1 VSDVDYRF
9 KIAPLRRRIIEN
21 DDGTSDGGPDREGMR
36 ASVVR
41 EKPNGSVADEEDRR
55 EAGRPGRA
63 SGPHR
68 ERILLGRRRRS
79 GGTRPP
85 QVGERGKNE
94 LPALTSS

>member
-21 DDGTSDGGPDREGMR
+21 DDGTSDGGPDRE
-36 ASVVR
+36 
-41 EKPNGSVADEEDRR
+41 DEEDRR

-79 GGTRPP
+79 GGTRSP